1 MSNEKSSKEIE
12 AFYEIK
18 IEWNDQTTSFNKNKT
33 ITLVSKT
40 EDCKELMD
48 IAIRSFD
55 ELREEFDEDEFTDDE
70 LRMMRIQFIS
80 QMGN

>member
-55 ELREEFDEDEFTDDE
+55 ELQDCMNEVKGLTRKV
-70 LRMMRIQFIS
+70 IA
-80 QMGN
+80 